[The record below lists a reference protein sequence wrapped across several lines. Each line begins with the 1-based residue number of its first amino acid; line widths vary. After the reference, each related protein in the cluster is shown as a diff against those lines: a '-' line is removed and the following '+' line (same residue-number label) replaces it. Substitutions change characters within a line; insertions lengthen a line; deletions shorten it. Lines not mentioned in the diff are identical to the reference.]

1 MACAWGGFA
10 GYGIAMLMSF
20 FIGQKKYPI
29 RYDLRTMGRFL
40 LLGVL
45 MYLVYRGLE
54 GFIPSWACVVV
65 GSVMLLGYLLLVYKE
80 IKRNR

>member
-1 MACAWGGFA
+1 
-10 GYGIAMLMSF
+10 
-20 FIGQKKYPI
+20 
-29 RYDLRTMGRFL
+29 MGRFL

-45 MYLVYRGLE
+45 MCLVYRGLE